1 MLSSQISE
9 WTVGVQ
15 EPPGPEED
23 INFYA
28 QSLVLIGNLLY
39 EQSQI
44 TAAVNHDGWK
54 DMVRANLLD
63 WVLATLMHLHV
74 VNPADLPAYAATD
87 TARSLVF
94 VRSIVLVHTT

>member
-1 MLSSQISE
+1 M
-9 WTVGVQ
+9 Q

-54 DMVRANLLD
+54 DMVRAYLHD
-63 WVLATLMHLHV
+63 WVLATVMHLHV
-74 VNPADLPAYAATD
+74 VYPADRAYAATD
-87 TARSLVF
+87 TAHSLVF
-94 VRSIVLVHTT
+94 VHSMNAGPFNSTISYTVVA